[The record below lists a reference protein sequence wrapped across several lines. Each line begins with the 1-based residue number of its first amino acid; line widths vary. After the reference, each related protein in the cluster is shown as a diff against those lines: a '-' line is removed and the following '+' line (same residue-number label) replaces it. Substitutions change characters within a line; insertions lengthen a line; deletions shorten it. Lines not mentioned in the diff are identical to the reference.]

1 MIGDEEEEDLFADL
15 DSERKQK
22 KQGKKQKKEKKMT
35 EEDEKKKAEL
45 ELLMIDEVKDNSYVE
60 QQGNE
65 LKHNYDMNEIKKSIK
80 QKEKKSKKRGQEE
93 VKDDFEV
100 IPVVICYYRLIL
112 KMIVLRVWLPIQTS
126 VLMLRILCM

>member
-1 MIGDEEEEDLFADL
+1 
-15 DSERKQK
+15 
-22 KQGKKQKKEKKMT
+22 
-35 EEDEKKKAEL
+35 
-45 ELLMIDEVKDNSYVE
+45 
-60 QQGNE
+60 
-65 LKHNYDMNEIKKSIK
+65 MNEIKKSIK

-100 IPVVICYYRLIL
+100 IAEVMYYYRLIL

>member
-100 IPVVICYYRLIL
+100 IAEVMYYYRLIL

>member
-100 IPVVICYYRLIL
+100 IAEVIYYYRLIL

>member
-1 MIGDEEEEDLFADL
+1 
-15 DSERKQK
+15 
-22 KQGKKQKKEKKMT
+22 
-35 EEDEKKKAEL
+35 
-45 ELLMIDEVKDNSYVE
+45 
-60 QQGNE
+60 
-65 LKHNYDMNEIKKSIK
+65 MNEIKKSIK

>member
-1 MIGDEEEEDLFADL
+1 
-15 DSERKQK
+15 
-22 KQGKKQKKEKKMT
+22 
-35 EEDEKKKAEL
+35 
-45 ELLMIDEVKDNSYVE
+45 
-60 QQGNE
+60 
-65 LKHNYDMNEIKKSIK
+65 MNEIKKSIK

-100 IPVVICYYRLIL
+100 IAEVIYYYRLIL